1 MAIVDIGQ
9 QGYLLRLAAAIV
21 VILLGFIAAR
31 VLSKLT
37 KKALHELETD
47 RVLKEQAGVTIP
59 IEEFLSS
66 LVKYLTYF
74 IAIIF
79 ALNQLGLTTFVL
91 QIILFTFL
99 AIFVGFIILA
109 FKDFIPNITA
119 GFYMHAKKLINEK
132 DNIKFNGIEGKVL
145 HVGLVETRIL
155 VKKKEVVYIPNS
167 LLLKK
172 EITVKK

>member
-9 QGYLLRLAAAIV
+9 QGSLLRLAAAIV

>member
-1 MAIVDIGQ
+1 M
-9 QGYLLRLAAAIV
+9 
-21 VILLGFIAAR
+21 
-31 VLSKLT
+31 
-37 KKALHELETD
+37 
-47 RVLKEQAGVTIP
+47 
-59 IEEFLSS
+59 
-66 LVKYLTYF
+66 
-74 IAIIF
+74 
-79 ALNQLGLTTFVL
+79 
-91 QIILFTFL
+91 FTFL

>member
-59 IEEFLSS
+59 IE
-66 LVKYLTYF
+66 
-74 IAIIF
+74 
-79 ALNQLGLTTFVL
+79 
-91 QIILFTFL
+91 
-99 AIFVGFIILA
+99 
-109 FKDFIPNITA
+109 
-119 GFYMHAKKLINEK
+119 
-132 DNIKFNGIEGKVL
+132 
-145 HVGLVETRIL
+145 
-155 VKKKEVVYIPNS
+155 
-167 LLLKK
+167 
-172 EITVKK
+172 